1 MNQPKT
7 LSCGTSSNIHD
18 SQPLAEVFTAIQ
30 GGASTTTWVPKQLVA
45 TSISSPQLPGCS
57 SNSAPTTPSSSAL
70 KTTKNLR
77 SRTLYSFRKKQL
89 DIEEQRVKQID
100 LLRQAVERSNEI
112 QKERNELLKKLVD
125 KK

>member
-18 SQPLAEVFTAIQ
+18 SQPLAEVSTAIQ

-57 SNSAPTTPSSSAL
+57 NTKSIPTCQKRLLFTNNPNRKEDL
-70 KTTKNLR
+70 FFQRNL
-77 SRTLYSFRKKQL
+77 L
-89 DIEEQRVKQID
+89 
-100 LLRQAVERSNEI
+100 
-112 QKERNELLKKLVD
+112 QKSLETS
-125 KK
+125 

>member
-18 SQPLAEVFTAIQ
+18 SQPLAEVSTAIQ
-30 GGASTTTWVPKQLVA
+30 DGASTTTWVPKQLVA

-77 SRTLYSFRKKQL
+77 SRTLYSFRKNNL
-89 DIEEQRVKQID
+89 IS
-100 LLRQAVERSNEI
+100 RS
-112 QKERNELLKKLVD
+112 KESSRLICYDRLWSEATKFRKNAMNC
-125 KK
+125 